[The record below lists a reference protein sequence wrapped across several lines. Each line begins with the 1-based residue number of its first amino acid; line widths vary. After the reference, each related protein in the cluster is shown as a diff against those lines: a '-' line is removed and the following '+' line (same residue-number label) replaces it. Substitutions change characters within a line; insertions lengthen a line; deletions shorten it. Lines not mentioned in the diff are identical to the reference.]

1 MANIEQKVETLLKP
15 KIEELGYR
23 LYDVEYAKEGKNY
36 FLRVFIDKK
45 DGIDIDDCE
54 KVNDGIMDL
63 LDEADYIKEQYF
75 LEVSSPGI
83 ERVLRKDEHLQ
94 ESIGLEV
101 EIKLF
106 KPEDKIRQLEGILD
120 GFNDDEII
128 LLIDGEKRIVPRKNI
143 SLIKTK
149 YNWDNE

>member
-15 KIEELGYR
+15 KVEELGYR

-63 LDEADYIKEQYF
+63 LDEADYIKEPYF
-75 LEVSSPGI
+75 LEVSSPGV
-83 ERVLRKDEHLQ
+83 ERILRKEKHL
-94 ESIGLEV
+94 EF
-101 EIKLF
+101 EIK
-106 KPEDKIRQLEGILD
+106 KICKEVLKTKVEVKLD
-120 GFNDDEII
+120 PMNSYER
-128 LLIDGEKRIVPRKNI
+128 RIVHNVVSKFDKLYSESEGEAPNRYTV
-143 SLIKTK
+143 IKCK
-149 YNWDNE
+149 ED

>member
-15 KIEELGYR
+15 KVEELGYR

-36 FLRVFIDKK
+36 FLRVFID
-45 DGIDIDDCE
+45 

-101 EIKLF
+101 GIKLF

-128 LLIDGEKRIVPRKNI
+128 LLINGEKRSVPRKNI